1 MSGPRMRAGGG
12 PLPSLSQQAAPVR
25 LLGGVGHGA
34 RIALL
39 RFPPPL
45 TKRTDCDQFQ
55 RRDEADFLRD
65 SSLIYL
71 APNEP

>member
-39 RFPPPL
+39 RFPPPPYKTHRL
-45 TKRTDCDQFQ
+45 
-55 RRDEADFLRD
+55 
-65 SSLIYL
+65 
-71 APNEP
+71 